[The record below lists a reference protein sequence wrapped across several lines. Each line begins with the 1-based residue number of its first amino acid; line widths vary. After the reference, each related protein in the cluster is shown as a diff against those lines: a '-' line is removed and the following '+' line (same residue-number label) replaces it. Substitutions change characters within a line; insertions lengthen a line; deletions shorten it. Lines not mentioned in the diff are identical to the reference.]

1 MVFKIKIYLR
11 KNGPMCLRK
20 NGPQNKHGI
29 ALARSAVPR
38 GGRGIAFC
46 N

>member
-1 MVFKIKIYLR
+1 MY
-11 KNGPMCLRK
+11 LRK

-38 GGRGIAFC
+38 GGRGIAFRI
-46 N
+46 NNF